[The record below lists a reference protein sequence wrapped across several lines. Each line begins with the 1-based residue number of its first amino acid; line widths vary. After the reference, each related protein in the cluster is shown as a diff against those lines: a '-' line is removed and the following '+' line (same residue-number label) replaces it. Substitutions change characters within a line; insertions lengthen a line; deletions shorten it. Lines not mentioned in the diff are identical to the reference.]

1 MKVYIPEGDKTH
13 LGFRFPGPLSVDK
26 ETELVKR
33 FLLEKGVEIGKSEMM
48 PECDIYKCK
57 LGEYDFE
64 LCVDLDYGCAIL
76 ADEDTVAT
84 LEKLLS
90 EA

>member
-1 MKVYIPEGDKTH
+1 
-13 LGFRFPGPLSVDK
+13 
-26 ETELVKR
+26 
-33 FLLEKGVEIGKSEMM
+33 MM

-57 LGEYDFE
+57 LGEYGFE
-64 LCVDLDYGCAIL
+64 LCVDLDYGCTIL